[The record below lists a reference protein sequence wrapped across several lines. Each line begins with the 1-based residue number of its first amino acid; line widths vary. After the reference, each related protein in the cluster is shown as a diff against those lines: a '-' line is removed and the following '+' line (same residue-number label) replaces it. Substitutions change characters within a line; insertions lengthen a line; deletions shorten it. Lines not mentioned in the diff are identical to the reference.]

1 MTDTNP
7 RTTPDAIV
15 TDPGAMIE
23 IKGLN
28 KWLKGGE
35 AVGVLHVLR
44 DIDLTVAR
52 REKCGNLSHSSHVI
66 DLPPFQTNA

>member
-1 MTDTNP
+1 MTDT
-7 RTTPDAIV
+7 TTPDAIV

-28 KWLKGGE
+28 KWF
-35 AVGVLHVLR
+35 GVLHVLR

-52 REKCGNLSHSSHVI
+52 R
-66 DLPPFQTNA
+66 